1 MPEPTTSMAT
11 AGAVATTVGVAAWLS
26 GLDPEAVFG
35 AFAGATTFAVT
46 ARDTSWIPRLI
57 YALISLVVGYAAVP
71 DVAAMQSFLKSPLL
85 IAFAVS
91 AVVVQ
96 VTITAIDR
104 IRTMSVR
111 AVWDALVSVWRKG
124 G

>member
-1 MPEPTTSMAT
+1 MAEPVTSAVT
-11 AGAVATTVGVAAWLS
+11 AWVVATTVGVAAWLT
-26 GLDPEAVFG
+26 GLDAGAVFG
-35 AFAGATTFAVT
+35 AFAGATTFALT
-46 ARDTSWIPRLI
+46 ARDTSWVPRLM

-71 DVAAMQSFLKSPLL
+71 DVAAQIPVKSPLL

-96 VTITAIDR
+96 FTVTVIDR
-104 IRTMSVR
+104 IRSLDVR
-111 AVWDALVSVWRKG
+111 AVWDAVTSVWRKG

>member
-1 MPEPTTSMAT
+1 MAEPAASLIT
-11 AGAVATTVGVAAWLS
+11 AGTVATTVGVAAWWS

-35 AFAGATTFAVT
+35 AFAGATTFALT
-46 ARDTSWIPRLI
+46 ARDTSWMPRLV

-71 DVAAMQSFLKSPLL
+71 DVAAQIPIKSPLL

-96 VTITAIDR
+96 FTVTVIDR
-104 IRTMSVR
+104 IRSLDVR
-111 AVWDALVSVWRKG
+111 AVWDAVTSVWRKG